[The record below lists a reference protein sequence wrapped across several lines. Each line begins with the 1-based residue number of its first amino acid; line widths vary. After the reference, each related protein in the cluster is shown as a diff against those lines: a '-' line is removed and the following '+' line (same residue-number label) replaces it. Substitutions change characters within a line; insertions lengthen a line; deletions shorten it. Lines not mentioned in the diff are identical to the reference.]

1 MSARTAAGV
10 LCASALVAGGLVP
23 TTAYAKS
30 QDGAKNDGGEAHIK
44 VCKYY
49 EEDEDQWFYFKSWTE
64 DHYDTYNFKLRDH
77 KCKSYY
83 IEYDQDESHYYYLKE
98 RYSHDYQTSYEVY
111 GDYEDSWDNGH
122 GKFKVEF
129 NDDDNPY
136 VKIRVYNSDS

>member
-10 LCASALVAGGLVP
+10 VCASALVAGGLVP

-30 QDGAKNDGGEAHIK
+30 HDGAKNDGREAHIK

-49 EEDEDQWFYFKSWTE
+49 DEDEDQQFYFKSWTE
-64 DHYDTYNFKLRDH
+64 DRYDTYNFRLRDH

-83 IEYDQDESHYYYLKE
+83 IEYDEDEPHYHLKE
-98 RYSHDYQTSYEVY
+98 RNADDYDTEYYVR

-122 GKFKVEF
+122 GRLKVELT
-129 NDDDNPY
+129 DDYNPY
-136 VKIRVYNSDS
+136 VKIRVYNYDS